1 MDDTYIIHHDKEYL
15 VWLLEQIKSICWDL
29 RIYINLNKTQIQKL
43 DHFTYLKVKYTMT
56 DTGKVIKRVASDS
69 VTRER
74 QKLKTFRNL
83 LLDGYMTI
91 DEIINQY
98 KSWRGGILH
107 LDSYRTI
114 QNMDTIFLELFG
126 INIEHV

>member
-1 MDDTYIIHHDKEYL
+1 
-15 VWLLEQIKSICWDL
+15 
-29 RIYINLNKTQIQKL
+29 
-43 DHFTYLKVKYTMT
+43 MT
-56 DTGKVIKRVASDS
+56 ATGKVIKRVASDS

-114 QNMDTIFLELFG
+114 QNMDAIFLELFG